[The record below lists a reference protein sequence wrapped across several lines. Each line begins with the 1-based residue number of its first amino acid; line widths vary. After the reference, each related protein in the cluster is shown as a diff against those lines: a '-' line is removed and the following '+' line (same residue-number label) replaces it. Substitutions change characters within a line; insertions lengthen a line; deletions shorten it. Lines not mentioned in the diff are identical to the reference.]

1 MFVTKLSQPTG
12 PIKRVAIQGRLDWT
26 KIQLAT
32 CAKSKSCEISPP
44 AISRL
49 RAMVNTHLLTEDAP
63 MSRHLNN
70 LKRLWSKLQL
80 RYGSDDP
87 LVLEV
92 KREID
97 AIEARDRNWMSPQ
110 RDLHK
115 AGAGKFIPKRMDQGL
130 AA

>member
-1 MFVTKLSQPTG
+1 M
-12 PIKRVAIQGRLDWT
+12 IE
-26 KIQLAT
+26 LAT
-32 CAKSKSCEISPP
+32 CAKSKGCGISLP
-44 AISRL
+44 AINRL
-49 RAMVNTHLLTEDAP
+49 RAMVNTQLLTEDAP

-80 RYGSDDP
+80 RYGSDDA

-97 AIEARDRNWMSPQ
+97 AIEARDRNWTVSRYSLRKGGFEKFVPQ
-110 RDLHK
+110 K
-115 AGAGKFIPKRMDQGL
+115 MDEGL

>member
-1 MFVTKLSQPTG
+1 M
-12 PIKRVAIQGRLDWT
+12 
-26 KIQLAT
+26 IQLAT
-32 CAKSKSCEISPP
+32 CAKSKGYGISLP

-49 RAMVNTHLLTEDAP
+49 RAMVNTHLLTEDDP

-80 RYGSDDP
+80 RYGSDDA

-92 KREID
+92 KRDIG
-97 AIEARDRNWMSPQ
+97 AIEARDRNWAVPHH
-110 RDLHK
+110 DLRK
-115 AGAGKFIPKRMDQGL
+115 AGFEKLVPQEMDEGL